1 MRGECETRAATDAG
15 SANVGSRRGAP
26 IVSPVQDYLAALH
39 ARFSGLT
46 NGHQARRTLPQP
58 RVKSLSHLTGTPFA
72 VAGACSPRTGVSRR
86 ASRQLLPLSVKLE
99 RVRMSARAVQ
109 EAVVEMP
116 YKGLSGYPHAVAN
129 PEHGLRGDASF
140 ATFFVHNPLPLWIY
154 DLETLRFLDVN
165 DAALRNYGYRRD
177 EFLAL
182 TIRDIRPTEDVPA
195 VNASVRTM
203 PSGAF
208 NAGIWR
214 HRKKDGTIISVE
226 ILSQEITFRHRRARF
241 VCPIDITERL
251 HAEEALR
258 SLAQVLQDR
267 DEGLRHAQRMAKLA
281 HVVTRAD
288 GSFES
293 WSESLTTLVGV
304 EENEVP
310 ETTRDWLASIHPGDR
325 ELFRDT
331 AIRAAAT
338 GRRTDVEYRFR
349 HSSGSWIYL
358 RQAIE
363 PMGERRDGR
372 WFSTLQDVTDQK
384 LAQLSIQRLNRIY
397 AVLSG
402 INTLIVRVRERQE
415 LYRES
420 CRIAVE
426 VGGLQLAWFGIVNR
440 DLQRID
446 VVASHGDGNDFLEH
460 LPLGLGDSPPDQL
473 GLPATVV
480 VEGRASVVDDMA
492 SDPRVLLRDHARARG
507 LRSVVILP
515 IKLVSDVVGVLA
527 LYSGETAFFDATE
540 MRLLD
545 ELAGDIGFAIG
556 HIGREE
562 RLQYLAVYDPLT
574 RLHNRDS
581 FRQSVAKY
589 IELAPRESGRAAI
602 VLFDIERFH
611 TINDTFGREAGD
623 ELLKHVAK
631 RWRTIAEDGNL
642 ICRLG
647 GDQFGVLVL
656 NVRTEDEVARMIEQH
671 NALIFGTPFR
681 LGESELTVSAK
692 FGIAVYPSDADHA
705 DSLLKNAESAL
716 YRAKTLAERYLF
728 YTQKMTERVGARL
741 TLENKLRRAV
751 QRNEFVL
758 HYQAKVDVQT
768 RNIVGVEAL
777 MRWDSPEMGL
787 VPPKDFIP
795 VLEETGMILD
805 AGSWALCQAAADH
818 RRWKRLKLPAPPI
831 AVNVSAVQLRNAD
844 FVEIVRDIVKR
855 QGKSP
860 AIGIEITESVIM
872 DDAEGT
878 VAKLAEICRMDV
890 QVAIDDFGT
899 GYSSLSYLARLPVHA
914 LKIDR
919 TFVAAMTDDPNTMT
933 LVSTIIQLAHSLS
946 LKVVAE
952 GVETEEQAKILRLLK
967 CDEMQGFL
975 VSRPLPDRDL
985 RKALRDRRAASDRAG
1000 AGAA

>member
-1 MRGECETRAATDAG
+1 MQYR
-15 SANVGSRRGAP
+15 
-26 IVSPVQDYLAALH
+26 
-39 ARFSGLT
+39 
-46 NGHQARRTLPQP
+46 
-58 RVKSLSHLTGTPFA
+58 
-72 VAGACSPRTGVSRR
+72 
-86 ASRQLLPLSVKLE
+86 
-99 RVRMSARAVQ
+99 
-109 EAVVEMP
+109 
-116 YKGLSGYPHAVAN
+116 GLSGRSHIVRSS
-129 PEHGLRGDASF
+129 EHGLPDDASF
-140 ATFFVHNPLPLWIY
+140 VAFFLHNPLPLWIY

-165 DAALRNYGYRRD
+165 DVALRNYGYRRE

-182 TIRDIRPTEDVPA
+182 TIRDIRPTEDVPKLD
-195 VNASVRTM
+195 ASVKTM
-203 PSGAF
+203 PSSAF
-208 NAGIWR
+208 NAGVWR
-214 HRKKDGTIISVE
+214 HRKKDGTVISVE
-226 ILSQEITFRHRRARF
+226 ILSQEISFRRRRARF

-258 SLAQVLQDR
+258 NLAQVLQER

-293 WSESLTTLVGV
+293 WSESMTTLVGV
-304 EENEVP
+304 DEDQVP
-310 ETTRDWLASIHPGDR
+310 ETTRDWLASIHPDDR
-325 ELFRDT
+325 ELFRTT
-331 AIRAAAT
+331 AIRAATT
-338 GRRTDVEYRFR
+338 GKRTDVEYRFR

-363 PMGERRDGR
+363 PMGERRSGR

-384 LAQLSIQRLNRIY
+384 LAHLSIQRLNRIY

-420 CRIAVE
+420 CRIAIE
-426 VGGLQLAWFGIVNR
+426 VGGLQLAWFGVVNR

-446 VVASHGDGNDFLEH
+446 VVASYGNGKDFLEH
-460 LPLGLGDSPPDQL
+460 LPLGLGDSPTNQSS
-473 GLPATVV
+473 LPARVV
-480 VEGRASVVDDMA
+480 MEGRAEVVDDMA
-492 SDPRVLLRDHARARG
+492 SDSRVLLRDQARARG
-507 LRSVVILP
+507 FRSVVILP
-515 IKLVSDVVGVLA
+515 IKVVGEVVGVLA
-527 LYSGETAFFDATE
+527 LYSGEAAFFDATE
-540 MRLLD
+540 MRLLE

-556 HIGREE
+556 HIGRDE
-562 RLQYLAVYDPLT
+562 RLRYLALYDPLT
-574 RLHNRDS
+574 GLHNRDS
-581 FRQSVAKY
+581 FRESVAQY
-589 IELAPRESGRAAI
+589 IHLAPRESKRAAI

-631 RWRTIAEDGNL
+631 RWRTLAVDDNL

-671 NALIFGTPFR
+671 NSLIFGTPFR
-681 LGESELTVSAK
+681 LGDSELTVSAK

-716 YRAKTLAERYLF
+716 YRAKTTAERYLF
-728 YTQKMTERVGARL
+728 YTQKMTERVSARL
-741 TLENKLRRAV
+741 TLENNLRRAV
-751 QRNEFVL
+751 RRNEFVL

-777 MRWDSPEMGL
+777 MRWNNPESGL

-795 VLEETGMILD
+795 LLEETGIILD
-805 AGSWALCQAAADH
+805 VGAWALRQAAADH
-818 RRWKRLKLPAPPI
+818 HRWKRLKLRAPPV
-831 AVNVSAVQLRNAD
+831 AVNVSAVQLRNRE
-844 FVEIVRDIVKR
+844 FVQVVRDIAKR
-855 QGKSP
+855 QGKPP

-872 DDAEGT
+872 DDVDDT

-919 TFVAAMTDDPNTMT
+919 SFVTAMTDDPNTMT
-933 LVSTIIQLAHSLS
+933 MVSTIVQLAHSLS

-975 VSRPLPDRDL
+975 VGRPVSERDL
-985 RKALRDRRAASDRAG
+985 RDILEANR
-1000 AGAA
+1000 